1 MVYYIDDIM
10 WTGPN
15 EQEVAITLDLLVR
28 HLCVRE
34 FDKFQTKFDKNSGV
48 FSSEI
53 FRGPLV

>member
-10 WTGPN
+10 RTGPN

-34 FDKFQTKFDKNSGV
+34 FDKFQKNLTK
-48 FSSEI
+48 I
-53 FRGPLV
+53 RGPSPVKSLGV